1 MLALWS
7 AATLASPVLASEP
20 VPSGA
25 PESDAARAAAD
36 EQAPA
41 DGERKD
47 TLFVSGAFLTVLGGA
62 AVVSSLLF
70 TSMGPVE
77 YCPNCASTQ
86 SEVLG
91 TVLMIGGFASAVA
104 GSALV
109 VIGSSSAEGDEDESV
124 TTPELALGPTSAA
137 LRWSF

>member
-7 AATLASPVLASEP
+7 AATLASPVQASEP

-25 PESDAARAAAD
+25 PDSDAARAASV
-36 EQAPA
+36 EPAPA
-41 DGERKD
+41 DGERKY
-47 TLFVSGAFLTVLGGA
+47 TMFVSGGFLIVLGGA
-62 AVVSSLLF
+62 ALVSGLLY
-70 TSMGPVE
+70 SSVGPVE

-91 TVLMIGGFASAVA
+91 TVLLAGGFASVVA

-109 VIGSSSAEGDEDESV
+109 VIGSSSAEGDEDDSLP
-124 TTPELALGPTSAA
+124 TPELALGPTSAA